1 MFFIW
6 GIYMDSL
13 KNSLS
18 KFFTTYNSK
27 INIKKLISMFKVT
40 PDNYDSLIYSIYEL
54 EKDGKILG
62 DDDGNY
68 THISPDYYLK
78 QGIIQKSSKNKFYIN
93 LGSGVII
100 NIPNKNL
107 NGAKEN
113 DLVFVSLKK
122 GEKHIKQRI
131 GSVVRIVEPP
141 IIQDMQSF
149 TKAIIKKNYTRNY
162 YYIRVN
168 DSVIYIPEK
177 ELNKAYPG
185 DLVTVQITDNK
196 MAKVID
202 IIKRNNSEHVFEY
215 KEING
220 EKRFTPIGTA
230 HFDIDLKIDAFFEIG
245 DRILV
250 DLDLENKVT
259 FIKKMDKA
267 NGLNSYIKALFCDSG
282 FNYEF
287 SEKALKEVESISS
300 TITKEDLLERVD
312 LRNLET
318 ITIDGC
324 RAKDLDD
331 AISLEFKDNKYYL
344 YVHIADVTHYV
355 KYGSSLFNDAYRK
368 STSVYPANT
377 VFPMLPKELSNGVCS
392 LNPNEDKLTK
402 TCKIEFDLEGN
413 VLDFEVFNSVINRN
427 KRMTYGC
434 VNNILTNN
442 IVDPDY
448 VSYVETLKLMNE
460 LSNLLQQ
467 KKIERGFIFFD
478 SVSKEFEFDEHGE
491 IENINDYHRG
501 PAEYLIENFMLITN
515 ELVTSLAYY
524 YQLPFAYRNHE
535 GPTIDQISKLRSNLK
550 EYKKFVNTIKNISNP
565 KILQKI
571 LLNLCKGKEDT
582 EATYFSNMVLR
593 CMNRAFYASTN
604 FGHYALALDY
614 YGTFTSPIRRFPDLL
629 NHLMIE
635 KMINGDLWNLDSYR
649 EEYKEMCGYCTEMQ
663 VATEKFELHIED
675 MLMKKYI
682 SKFIGQE
689 LEAKIEFISHHV
701 IGIKTTNNIC
711 GYIEL
716 PKNSFDGNKVT
727 INETIYEVGDKI
739 KVTLDGIKP
748 NSDETLFTIKEKIK
762 ILSKRKKV

>member
-1 MFFIW
+1 
-6 GIYMDSL
+6 MDSL
-13 KNSLS
+13 KSSLS
-18 KFFTTYNSK
+18 KFFETYTSK
-27 INIKKLISMFKVT
+27 INIKKLVSMFKIQ
-40 PDNYDSLIYSIYEL
+40 PENYSILIDTLYEL
-54 EKDGKILG
+54 EKEGKIIG
-62 DDDGNY
+62 DSDGNY
-68 THISPDYYLK
+68 THISKEYYLK
-78 QGIIQKSSKNKFYIN
+78 EGIIQKSSKNKFYIN

-122 GEKHIKQRI
+122 GEKHIKQQI
-131 GSVVRIVEPP
+131 GTVVRIVETST
-141 IIQDMQSF
+141 IQDIQSF
-149 TKAIIKKNYTRNY
+149 NKAVVKKDYTRNY
-162 YYIRVN
+162 YYIRIN
-168 DSVIYIPEK
+168 DNVIYIPDK

-196 MAKVID
+196 MAKVVD
-202 IIKRNNSEHVFEY
+202 IIKRNNNEHVFEY

-220 EKRFTPIGTA
+220 EKKFTPIGTT
-230 HFDIDLKIDAFFEIG
+230 HFDIDLKTNETFEIG

-250 DLDLENKVT
+250 DLDLDNKAT
-259 FIKKMDKA
+259 FVRRMD
-267 NGLNSYIKALFCDSG
+267 NSEGLNSYIKALFCDSG

-287 SEKALKEVESISS
+287 SEKSKKEVENITGIIS
-300 TITKEDLLERVD
+300 KEEKLRRVD
-312 LRNLET
+312 LRELET
-318 ITIDGC
+318 FTIDGN

-355 KYGSSLFNDAYRK
+355 KYGSALFKDAYLK

-377 VFPMLPKELSNGVCS
+377 VFAMLPKELSNGVCS

-402 TCKIEFDLEGN
+402 TCRIEFDLEGN
-413 VLDFEVFNSVINRN
+413 VLDFQVFNSIINSN
-427 KRMTYGC
+427 KRMTYGK
-434 VNNILTNN
+434 VNDILTKN
-442 IVDPDY
+442 IVDEEYIPY
-448 VSYVETLKLMNE
+448 ENTLKMMNT

-467 KKIERGFIFFD
+467 KKIDRGFIFFD
-478 SVSKEFEFDEHGE
+478 SVSKEFEFDKHGE
-491 IENINDYHRG
+491 IESISDYHRG

-524 YQLPFAYRNHE
+524 YQLPFAFRNHE

-550 EYKKFVNTIKNISNP
+550 EYKKFVNTIRNITNP
-565 KILQKI
+565 KMLQKI
-571 LLNLCKGKEDT
+571 LLNLCKDKET
-582 EATYFSNMVLR
+582 SEATYFSKIVLR
-593 CMNRAFYASTN
+593 CMNRAFYESN
-604 FGHYALALDY
+604 NRGHYALALDY

-635 KMINGDLWNLDSYR
+635 KIITGDMEDLEKYR
-649 EEYKEMCGYCTEMQ
+649 EEYKNMCVHCNEMQ
-663 VATEKFELHIED
+663 IASEKFELHIED
-675 MLMKKYI
+675 MLMRKYI

-689 LEAKIEFISHHV
+689 LDAKIEFISHHV

-716 PKNSFDGNKVT
+716 PKNSFDGHKVI

-739 KVTLDGIKP
+739 KVTLDGMKP
-748 NSDETLFTIKEKIK
+748 NSDEILFTIKEKVK
-762 ILSKRKKV
+762 VLSKRKKV